1 MEGKE
6 KIELTGKTDDLLF
19 VNNQGNVKSTRLVML
34 DENTSIEDS
43 EVIDVSMTSVSNNGK
58 HPLFDSFLGKEIKIT
73 VETI

>member
-1 MEGKE
+1 VEGKE

>member
-1 MEGKE
+1 MEDKE

-43 EVIDVSMTSVSNNGK
+43 EVIDASMTSVSNNGK

>member
-1 MEGKE
+1 MEDKE

-19 VNNQGNVKSTRLVML
+19 LNNQGNVKSTRLVML

>member
-6 KIELTGKTDDLLF
+6 KIELTGKTDNLLF

>member
-1 MEGKE
+1 MEDKE

-43 EVIDVSMTSVSNNGK
+43 EVIDVSMTSVSNNCK

>member
-1 MEGKE
+1 MEDKE

-58 HPLFDSFLGKEIKIT
+58 HPLFDLFLGKEIKIT